1 MGKWVYLWRSG
12 SQFVRYTRR
21 GGLVHLWWF
30 VSQTTS
36 AYWTCPTPLPVGM
49 RPGNNTYLPAVLT
62 NASGYATD
70 HVALACVG
78 GSGTVG
84 LQAGSSVAGAANRG
98 AGCFVPLQ

>member
-1 MGKWVYLWRSG
+1 
-12 SQFVRYTRR
+12 
-21 GGLVHLWWF
+21 
-30 VSQTTS
+30 
-36 AYWTCPTPLPVGM
+36 M